1 MKTVGIIA
9 RLIGNQTL
17 LLASVSADTE
27 AEAVEAAECIQAD
40 PETVSELWR
49 PRS

>member
-1 MKTVGIIA
+1 MKTVGLIA

-27 AEAVEAAECIQAD
+27 AEAIEGAQAIQSD
-40 PETVSELWR
+40 PEMVSELWR
-49 PRS
+49 PRT

>member
-1 MKTVGIIA
+1 MKTVGLTA

-27 AEAVEAAECIQAD
+27 AEAIEGAQAIQSD
-40 PETVSELWR
+40 PEMVSELWR